1 MARTS
6 RLVCGLVIAALLSG
20 CAGVTAVPTDVA
32 TTGMPNTELALQNS
46 LTKVRAAMGELNG
59 MTVTSAVAQPAI
71 VPGELNRPINFTWY
85 GPLDQGVRKLA
96 DLVGYRMS
104 VSAPRNSRPLMVS
117 VQVSNVTALD
127 AFRAIGNA
135 AGTAATVSVDP
146 QHQSVEVE
154 YHV

>member
-6 RLVCGLVIAALLSG
+6 RLVCRLVVASLLSG
-20 CAGVTAVPTDVA
+20 CVGVTPVPTDVA
-32 TTGMPNTELALQNS
+32 TTGMPNAELALQNS

-59 MTVTSAVAQPAI
+59 MAVTPAVAQPAI
-71 VPGELNRPINFTWY
+71 VPGELNRPIDFAWN
-85 GPLDQGVRKLA
+85 GPLDQGVQKLA

-104 VSAPRNSRPLMVS
+104 VSAPRNSEPLIVS

-135 AGTAATVSVDP
+135 AGTAATVVVDP
-146 QHQSVEVE
+146 QHQSVAVE
-154 YHV
+154 HHV

>member
-6 RLVCGLVIAALLSG
+6 RLVCGLVVAALLSS
-20 CAGVTAVPTDVA
+20 CAGVTPVPTDVA
-32 TTGMPNTELALQNS
+32 TTGMPNAELALQNS

-59 MTVTSAVAQPAI
+59 MTVTPAVAQPSI
-71 VPGELNRPINFTWY
+71 VPGELNRPINFTWN

-135 AGTAATVSVDP
+135 AGTAATVAVDP
-146 QHQSVEVE
+146 QHHSVEVE
-154 YHV
+154 HHV